1 MSETFKLQ
9 EYTFIVSR
17 KNDNSLAMSA
27 TPELNK
33 SIFESGVID
42 LKKVKCDTVAAALNN
57 SNSKNLASISWFY
70 LVKIHHEEGNQ
81 PYTGQLLVSIVVKY

>member
-1 MSETFKLQ
+1 MSETFRLQ
-9 EYTFIVSR
+9 EYIFIMTR

-33 SIFESGVID
+33 SIFESGTID

-57 SNSKNLASISWFY
+57 SNSKNLASNYWFY

-81 PYTGQLLVSIVVKY
+81 PFTGQLLVSIVVKY